1 VQVGFVYNLVAQ
13 NTEVGY
19 FNFDD
24 VTIVEQAGFAPEE
37 SDATGSA
44 GHNDIARVQLGKAG
58 DVVDQGRNV
67 EVQISDRGMLA
78 DFTVHASFESEFIN
92 ITDDIGGN
100 QVRAETTGVQEV
112 LSRDPLAGG
121 LLPVTDGEDVVVRG
135 PCDVVES
142 VVFRHVPGF
151 FSDVQGHFALVVEFF
166 GGCWFYSRRLV
177 THVGIYEAS
186 KHCWRLLSG
195 VTGFFLVGAVVDAN
209 ANNFVFL

>member
-78 DFTVHASFESEFIN
+78 DFTVHASFEGEFID

-100 QVRAETTGVQEV
+100 QVRAETTGVREV

-121 LLPVTDGEDVVVRG
+121 FLPVTDGEVVVVRVA
-135 PCDVVES
+135 CDVVRR
-142 VVFRHVPGF
+142 VFFRYMQGF
-151 FSDVQGHFALVVEFF
+151 FANDQVYFALVVEFLS
-166 GGCWFYSRRLV
+166 GCWLYRWCFVAY
-177 THVGIYEAS
+177 VGINEAS
-186 KHCWRLLSG
+186 KDCWCFLSR
-195 VTGFFLVGAVVDAN
+195 V
-209 ANNFVFL
+209 